1 MCGRSILKNIRLAK
15 NRGYFIEL
23 HYVGVDSAEIA
34 KKRVLDRI
42 RQGGHGIPEKD
53 IERRYIETFHNLKTA
68 LPMCDLAAFYDNT
81 LKFRRFAIYKNGK
94 LVRISQNVPIWYKRF
109 TDEVL

>member
-1 MCGRSILKNIRLAK
+1 
-15 NRGYFIEL
+15 
-23 HYVGVDSAEIA
+23 
-34 KKRVLDRI
+34 
-42 RQGGHGIPEKD
+42 
-53 IERRYIETFHNLKTA
+53 
-68 LPMCDLAAFYDNT
+68 MCDLAAFYDNT

>member
-1 MCGRSILKNIRLAK
+1 MWTVNFKEHQAG
-15 NRGYFIEL
+15 
-23 HYVGVDSAEIA
+23 
-34 KKRVLDRI
+34 KKW
-42 RQGGHGIPEKD
+42 G
-53 IERRYIETFHNLKTA
+53 IETFHNLKTA